1 MNPLLIVL
9 TPVSNEAWILS
20 AFLKATSTWADYI
33 IVADQMSTD
42 GSRNI
47 YSQYDKVIVIDN
59 PISDMHQARTRKL
72 LFDYVR
78 NIEGDKILCTLD
90 ADEFLSG
97 DFTRRKKDQRIF
109 GVPVNLFNFYDID
122 SIYRNFDPKMGRNL
136 CNHDRNEYCGTRANS
151 LDKISCQKNYSAI

>member
-9 TPVSNEAWILS
+9 TPVFNEAWILS

-72 LFDYVR
+72 LFDYVSK
-78 NIEGDKILCTLD
+78 IEGDKILFTLD
-90 ADEFLSG
+90 ADEFLSS
-97 DFTRRKKDQRIF
+97 DFTHTQ
-109 GVPVNLFNFYDID
+109 
-122 SIYRNFDPKMGRNL
+122 S
-136 CNHDRNEYCGTRANS
+136 
-151 LDKISCQKNYSAI
+151 